1 LFGSSPPGIFPFCW
15 PILLFSVQ
23 ARTQADDLR
32 SHNPKSG
39 QGATMKNPVRKF
51 SVLSCLG
58 LFLFLCVVFAVPDSA
73 SAAASLH
80 NSQLT
85 VTINPQGGAYAIRA
99 NHLQNPVLEAG
110 VGAEINHRWVRSGD
124 YPHHQAAQSTF
135 QDALGSG
142 EQATITFSG
151 LNSAPD
157 LACILRLYNDLPYGT
172 VQVEVLNHTAK
183 SVSVEAM
190 RDVDAIGNPRVNLG
204 STEGADR
211 FMFESFTEDPT
222 FPVGGLAQA
231 PNGTYFG
238 VRDALIYNLQSK
250 QSLLVAALTED
261 RFMTSLHLKAQKP
274 PMGSAS
280 IGSFTV
286 DSTGTTEA
294 VLLRDHI
301 PPDQQV
307 QLSLPVEPGKELS
320 SETVMFAA
328 GGDYHAQLEAY
339 GAAVRRLHHARV
351 SSQPPMGWWS
361 WTAFYGGITQGEV
374 LTNADWLAKHLE
386 SLGFN
391 FCHIDEGYDYARGEY
406 ITANATQFP
415 DGMRKLGYQI
425 TRMGLHLGVWT
436 APFEVSERAWVYQHH
451 KDWLVHDAKGEPI
464 EIGSVHRGIDK
475 LYSLDTTNPG
485 AQKYLRET
493 YRVLTREWGV
503 RYIKLDFMDSSAIE
517 GYFDRPH
524 TTALE
529 AERIGLKIIRDAVG
543 DGVLLDKDGSAMLVP
558 VGLVDEGRIAPDTG
572 HSFRASRDADPNIAA
587 RYYMNGNFYISDPD
601 AFSVSTEVEP
611 QQSWHNRRQPLSPD
625 EAEVQAVIA
634 AVAGGMYDIG
644 DDLPTLASVPDRLA
658 LVENRN
664 LLSMVELRRAAT
676 PLDLMSF
683 SAQDEMPSE
692 YFLKEDAR
700 QSMLAVFNWTDEPR
714 SHDLRLTDLGLAEGG
729 AYQAYDA
736 LHADTP
742 VAIKSGG
749 ISISQQPPHSVRLIK
764 IINSSVPAA
773 APSVTLNAPNSA
785 ATGEPIKLQAVAAAD
800 GVPALSYHWDFGD
813 GTTASGAEVSHTFT
827 RAADYNVMLT
837 VDGLDGL
844 PAEKGITV
852 AVHGALK
859 TTFRLDEN
867 RRYVGQESK

>member
-1 LFGSSPPGIFPFCW
+1 
-15 PILLFSVQ
+15 
-23 ARTQADDLR
+23 
-32 SHNPKSG
+32 
-39 QGATMKNPVRKF
+39 MKNPTGKLHLF
-51 SVLSCLG
+51 CCLA
-58 LFLFLCVVFAVPDSA
+58 LFLFFVEFAMPGSA
-73 SAAASLH
+73 SAAVSLH

-85 VTINPQGGAYAIRA
+85 VTINPANGSYAINA
-99 NHLQNPVLEAG
+99 NHLQAPVLEAG
-110 VGAEINHRWVRSGD
+110 VGAEINYRWVRSSD

-135 QDALGSG
+135 EDGLGPG

-151 LNSAPD
+151 LNSSPD
-157 LACILRLYNDLPYGT
+157 LVCILRLYRDLPYGT
-172 VQVEVLNHTAK
+172 VQVEVLNHTTK
-183 SVSVEAM
+183 TVSVESI
-190 RDVDAIGNPRVNLG
+190 RDVDALGNPRINLG
-204 STEGADR
+204 STEATDR

-222 FPVGGLAQA
+222 IPIGGLDQAPVGA
-231 PNGTYFG
+231 YFG

-261 RFMTSLHLKAQKP
+261 RFMTALHLRVQKP
-274 PMGSAS
+274 PMGSSS

-294 VLLRDHI
+294 VLLRDQI
-301 PPDQQV
+301 LPGQQV
-307 QLSLPVEPGKELS
+307 QLSLPVAPGKRLS

-328 GGDYHAQLEAY
+328 GTNYHAQLEAY
-339 GAAVRRLHHARV
+339 GTAVRSLHHARV

-391 FCHIDEGYDYARGEY
+391 FCHIDEGYDYARGEFM
-406 ITANATQFP
+406 TANATQFP
-415 DGMRKLGYQI
+415 DGMRTLGYKI
-425 TRMGLHLGVWT
+425 TRMGLRLGVWT

-451 KDWLVHDAKGEPI
+451 KDWLVHDAKGQPI
-464 EIGSVHRGIDK
+464 RVGSVHRGADP

-485 AQKYLRET
+485 AQQYLRET
-493 YRVLTREWGV
+493 YRVLTRQWGV

-517 GYFDRPH
+517 GYFYRPH

-572 HSFRASRDADPNIAA
+572 HSFRASKDADPNIAA
-587 RYYMNGNFYISDPD
+587 RYYMNRNFYISDPD

-611 QQSWHNRRQPLSPD
+611 QQTWHNRRQPLSLE
-625 EAEVQAVIA
+625 EADVQAVIA

-658 LVENRN
+658 LVENTD
-664 LLSMVELRRAAT
+664 LLSMVALRRAAT

-700 QSMLAVFNWTDEPR
+700 QSILAVFNWTDGPR
-714 SHDLRLTDLGLAEGG
+714 SHDLKFSDLCLAEDGS
-729 AYQAYDA
+729 YQIFDA
-736 LHADTP
+736 LHNDAP
-742 VAIKSGG
+742 MAIEAAG

-773 APSVTLNAPNSA
+773 APSVTLNAPASA
-785 ATGEPIKLQAVAAAD
+785 GTGQAVKLEAVPAAG

-813 GTTASGAEVSHTFT
+813 GTSAAGAEVTHTFT
-827 RAADYNVMLT
+827 RASDYNVKLAADG
-837 VDGLDGL
+837 VDGI
-844 PAEKGITV
+844 PAEKQTTI
-852 AVHGALK
+852 AVRGAVP
-859 TTFRLDEN
+859 TAFHLDEN
-867 RRYVGQESK
+867 RPYMGPQSK